1 VGQEQPLRFRD
12 REEAGRELASRLA
25 RYADSSPVVLALPRG
40 GVPVGAPVARALAAP
55 LEVFV
60 ARKVGAPNQPELGIG
75 AVAEGGVRVRDD
87 DALRALEIDD
97 DIFARLAVVE
107 ETELRRRV
115 LRYRGARPFPDLSG
129 RTAILVDDGLA
140 TGVTALAA
148 LQALRRF
155 VPALLVLAVPVAPP
169 STLRRLEPHA
179 DDLVCLLAPESFAA
193 VGYWYQDFHSVSDEE
208 VLSLLG
214 SR

>member
-1 VGQEQPLRFRD
+1 MGHEQPLRFLD

-40 GVPVGAPVARALAAP
+40 GVPVGAPVARALTAP

-97 DIFARLAVVE
+97 DIFARLAAVE

-148 LQALRRF
+148 LRSLRRF
-155 VPALLVLAVPVAPP
+155 VDALLVLAVPVAPP
-169 STLRRLEPHA
+169 STLRRLAPHA
-179 DDLVCLLAPESFAA
+179 DDLVCLLAPEPFAA
-193 VGYWYQDFHSVSDEE
+193 VGYWYHDFHSVSDDE

-214 SR
+214 SG